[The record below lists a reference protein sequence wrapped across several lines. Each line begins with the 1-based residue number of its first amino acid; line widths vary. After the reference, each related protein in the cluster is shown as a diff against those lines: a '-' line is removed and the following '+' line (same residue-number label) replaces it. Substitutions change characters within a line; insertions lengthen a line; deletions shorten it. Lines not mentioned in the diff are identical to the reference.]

1 MIIACPLCST
11 RFRLDPTALL
21 PSGRALR
28 CGKCKHEWREP
39 PPDTPESPDEAA
51 PDDAAAPDSAAA
63 PEPLARPAAAA
74 AGKASIKA
82 GAKGKPAKGQG
93 ALSGLAAGWIAL
105 LVFVVVVAGAFIF
118 GRQPI
123 IAAYPQMDRLY
134 KLVGMTDPPGTGLS
148 LEKVASDR
156 RTVSGARVLFITGQV
171 INVSDQVRKLPTLRA
186 SLTDAKGKELL
197 FWLFSSTGEELQPG
211 ESAPFETSTSDPPD
225 GAANISITFAD
236 NS

>member
-39 PPDTPESPDEAA
+39 PP
-51 PDDAAAPDSAAA
+51 APDSPNEAVVPDPAEA
-63 PEPLARPAAAA
+63 PAPVARPAAAA
-74 AGKASIKA
+74 AGKASVQA
-82 GAKGKPAKGQG
+82 GAKGKPAKGRK
-93 ALSGLAAGWIAL
+93 AVSGLAAGWIAL
-105 LVFVVVVAGAFIF
+105 LVFVAIVAGAFIF
-118 GRQPI
+118 GRQQI

-134 KLVGMTDPPGTGLS
+134 KLVGFTDPPGAGLS

-171 INVSDQVRKLPTLRA
+171 INVSDRVRKLPRLRA
-186 SLTDAKGKELL
+186 SLTDVKGKELL

-211 ESAPFETSTSDPPD
+211 ESAAFETSTSDPPE